1 MLTWAIQRVGYAD
14 EHVDQQ
20 GTTDVDAFLLA
31 FDAFPW
37 VEQNNQW
44 DETQDGPMAAL
55 ILQNEADK
63 RKLWITAL
71 ASDEKLND
79 SYFIA
84 VEWTA
89 PRKSLFGFGQIKM
102 VEETAAFSMVGRPN
116 TEQLCRL
123 FCDSRYEEFDRQIA
137 EWVRRD
143 RDGD

>member
-1 MLTWAIQRVGYAD
+1 MLTWGIQRVGYAD
-14 EHVDQQ
+14 EQIDQQ
-20 GTTDVDAFLLA
+20 GTTDVSAFLRA

-55 ILQNEADK
+55 ILQSDADK

-71 ASDEKLND
+71 ASDGKLND
-79 SYFIA
+79 SYFVA

-102 VEETAAFSMVGRPN
+102 VEETAAFSMPGRRN
-116 TEQLCRL
+116 AEQLCRL
-123 FCDSRYEEFDRQIA
+123 FCDFRYEEFDREIA
-137 EWVRRD
+137 EWVER
-143 RDGD
+143 GGL

>member
-14 EHVDQQ
+14 EQVDQQ
-20 GTTDVDAFLLA
+20 GTTDVNAFLRA

-37 VEQNNQW
+37 VEQNRQW
-44 DETQDGPMAAL
+44 DETQEGPMAAL

-63 RKLWITAL
+63 RKLWITAF
-71 ASDEKLND
+71 ASDGKLND

-102 VEETAAFSMVGRPN
+102 VEETAAFSMAGRPN

-123 FCDSRYEEFDRQIA
+123 FGDSRYEEFDRQIA